1 MMPDDQD
8 PSQLYTPGTLANQ
21 RLYAQALLQQGMGTI
36 TPSSGGA
43 VSPFQGLAGILEGYQ
58 GRQLL
63 RNSGPQ
69 EIKARAR
76 AAEAASPTAPG
87 EEDQQPSG
95 GPLTARPP
103 GSSSMGY
110 SDPISRYAAAT
121 STQESGGNYNAL
133 GPVIKSPMTGQP
145 DRAFGRY
152 GVMGANVPQWTAEVL
167 GKPMTPQ
174 EFLQNPRAQDA
185 VYKAK
190 FGQLAAKY
198 GPEGAAKAWFAG
210 EGGMNN
216 PNAKDVNGMTVAK
229 YGNNFNNALAFNG
242 EPSGAPTAAG
252 GGPLTA
258 PPPGAPGSPALALQ
272 RPSMGLPSPS
282 MAPATATGGSAQDQP
297 SGTLPMRPRVS
308 RQQFISSSNPWIKD
322 ADQQSVR
329 DMYYSQNQPLQ
340 MQGPYGSTIIVNPR
354 NPSERWVMPG
364 PVQME
369 HTKAGDVEVPTPM
382 VTMPPGSSVG
392 PPNIQK
398 IVPGVVGGAPQGS
411 GPAPSSQ
418 GPADMPHDLVPPA
431 ATKAT
436 PFADEEGAAEGGL
449 PDVITKGPEAAQAA
463 RGGGMLAFAPPGAPT
478 AGATPSAAPAGQQV
492 AQQGPA
498 APDLNRMSPGELA
511 NWSQNRDIQTAAT
524 KKFNEGDIDQ
534 YNKDYV
540 QNQEYGTK
548 AINAGQQIALA
559 QKIIHDPHFTQ
570 GPGTDMKLAW
580 EKAKAFMGDQ
590 GAQTNLAYN
599 QAFDKVI
606 ASNILGS
613 MRSALQGLGQVRVAE
628 INLLN
633 RAAAAQHNTIGA
645 NQAILDLAAKSQQ
658 QLQELGKITNWY
670 RQGYRW
676 DDSGKLITDQSGK
689 PIIGNDRP
697 TSAGQNA
704 IVRTY
709 LTNNPMLSDEQIKHY
724 DSLFDAAEKGGGGV
738 AQGPLST
745 KPPAAPAPVPQ
756 GMSPQQAAAAAAAEK
771 LRRQQPQAQP
781 EIPM

>member
-1 MMPDDQD
+1 MPDDQD

-21 RLYAQALLQQGMGTI
+21 RLYAQALMQQGMGTI

-43 VSPFQGLAGILEGYQ
+43 VSPFQGLAGILEGIQ

-69 EIKARAR
+69 EVQARAR
-76 AAEAASPTAPG
+76 AAEAANPTAPG

-95 GPLTARPP
+95 GGPLTARAP
-103 GSSSMGY
+103 GSSSMGFT
-110 SDPISRYAAAT
+110 DPISRYAAAT
-121 STQESGGNYNAL
+121 SAQESGGNYNAL

-152 GVMGANVPQWTAEVL
+152 GVMGANIPQWTSEVL

-174 EFLQNPRAQDA
+174 EFLQNPQAQDA

-216 PNAKDVNGMTVAK
+216 QNAKDINGMTVAK
-229 YGNNFNNALAFNG
+229 YGNNFSNALAFNG
-242 EPSGAPTAAG
+242 EPSGAPTGAAG
-252 GGPLTA
+252 GPLSA
-258 PPPGAPGSPALALQ
+258 SPPGAPGSPALALQ
-272 RPSMGLPSPS
+272 RPAMGLPSPS
-282 MAPATATGGSAQDQP
+282 MAPAQAAGGSAQDQP
-297 SGTLPMRPRVS
+297 AGTLPMRPRVS
-308 RQQFISSSNPWIKD
+308 RQQFISSSNPWINS

-340 MQGPYGSTIIVNPR
+340 MQGPYGSTIIVDPR
-354 NPSERWVMPG
+354 NPNNRWVMPG

-382 VTMPPGSSVG
+382 VTMPPGSSVA

-398 IVPGVVGGAPQGS
+398 VIPSVAGDGSQGGSGAAPQAAQ
-411 GPAPSSQ
+411 PQP
-418 GPADMPHDLVPPA
+418 DMPHDLVPQ
-431 ATKAT
+431 KAT
-436 PFADEEGAAEGGL
+436 PFADEEGAAQGGL

-463 RGGGMLAFAPPGAPT
+463 RGNGMLAFAPPGAPT
-478 AGATPSAAPAGQQV
+478 SGAAPQAPVGQQI
-492 AQQGPA
+492 AQQGA
-498 APDLNRMSPGELA
+498 GGAPDLNRMSPAELA
-511 NWSQNRDIQTAAT
+511 NWSQQRDIQTTAA
-524 KKFNEGDIDQ
+524 KEFNKADIDN
-534 YNKDYV
+534 YNKDYANY
-540 QNQEYGTK
+540 QTIGSK
-548 AINAGQQIALA
+548 AVNSGQAIALA

-570 GPGTDMKLAW
+570 GPGTDIKLAW

-599 QAFDKVI
+599 QAFEKVI
-606 ASNILGS
+606 AGNILGD
-613 MRSALQGLGQVRVAE
+613 MRSQLQGLGQVRLAE
-628 INLLN
+628 IALLN
-633 RAAAAQHNTIGA
+633 KAAASPHNTIGA
-645 NQAILDLAAKSQQ
+645 NQAILDIAAKSQQ

-676 DDSGKLITDQSGK
+676 DDNGKLITDQSGK
-689 PIIGNDRP
+689 PVIGNDRP

-704 IVRTY
+704 AIRTY
-709 LTNNPMLSDEQIKHY
+709 LMNNPMLSDEQIKHY
-724 DSLFDAAEKGGGGV
+724 DSLLDAAEKGGGGV

-756 GMSPQQAAAAAAAEK
+756 GMTPQQAAAAAAAEK
-771 LRRQQPQAQP
+771 LRRQQPAAQP

>member
-1 MMPDDQD
+1 MPDDQD
-8 PSQLYTPGTLANQ
+8 PSQLYTPGSIANQ
-21 RLYAQALLQQGMGTI
+21 RLYAQRLLEQGMGTI

-69 EIKARAR
+69 EIQARAR
-76 AAEAASPTAPG
+76 AAEAANPTAPG

-95 GPLTARPP
+95 GGPLTTRPP

-121 STQESGGNYNAL
+121 STQESGGNYGAL

-174 EFLQNPRAQDA
+174 EFLQNPQAQDA

-216 PNAKDVNGMTVAK
+216 PNAKDVNGMTVAR
-229 YGNNFNNALAFNG
+229 YGGDFNKALAFNG
-242 EPSGAPTAAG
+242 EPSGAPTGGG
-252 GGPLTA
+252 GGPLSA
-258 PPPGAPGSPALALQ
+258 PPPGTPGSPALALQ
-272 RPSMGLPSPS
+272 RPPMGLPSPS
-282 MAPATATGGSAQDQP
+282 MAPATAAGGSAQDQP
-297 SGTLPMRPRVS
+297 VGTLPMRPRVS

-340 MQGPYGSTIIVNPR
+340 MQGPYGSTIIVDPR
-354 NPSERWVMPG
+354 NSNNRWVMPG
-364 PVQME
+364 PIQME

-398 IVPGVVGGAPQGS
+398 IVPGTVGGGGSQGAA
-411 GPAPSSQ
+411 PAPNS
-418 GPADMPHDLVPPA
+418 GAPADMPHDLTPQ
-431 ATKAT
+431 KAS
-436 PFADEEGAAEGGL
+436 PFAAEEGAANGNL
-449 PDVITKGPEAAQAA
+449 PDVITKGPEATQAA
-463 RGGGMLAFAPPGAPT
+463 RGAGGGMLAFAPPGAQAP
-478 AGATPSAAPAGQQV
+478 GASPPAGQKV
-492 AQQGPA
+492 AQQGT
-498 APDLNRMSPGELA
+498 PDLNSMSPAELA
-511 NWSQNRDIQTAAT
+511 NWSQNRNIQTEAA
-524 KKFNEGDIDQ
+524 KEFNKSDIEQ
-534 YNKDYV
+534 YNKDYA
-540 QNQEYGTK
+540 QNQDYGTK

-590 GAQTNLAYN
+590 TAQTNLAYN

-633 RAAAAQHNTIGA
+633 RAAAAPHNTIGA
-645 NQAILDLAAKSQQ
+645 NEAILDIAAKSQQ

-676 DDSGKLITDQSGK
+676 DDSGKLMTDQSGK
-689 PIIGNDRP
+689 PIMGTDRP

-704 IVRTY
+704 VVRTY

-724 DSLFDAAEKGGGGV
+724 DTLFDAAEKGGGGV

-745 KPPAAPAPVPQ
+745 KPPAAPAPIPQ
-756 GMSPQQAAAAAAAEK
+756 GMSPQDAAAAAAAEK
-771 LRRQQPQAQP
+771 LRRQQPKSQAQP